1 MNLNYK
7 KIALDRIKYLRNE
20 INEREIPIKD
30 LVPLTGIGYCS
41 LKRIMRG
48 ARQPYY
54 WEAMLIESAVETL
67 CQTLDAMRLD
77 DYKKLTQE
85 EKTNG

>member
-1 MNLNYK
+1 MKLDYK

-20 INEREIPIKD
+20 INEREIPVKD
-30 LVPLTGIGYCS
+30 LVALTGLGYCS

-48 ARQPYY
+48 SRQPLY

-67 CQTLDAMRLD
+67 CQTLDAMKLD
-77 DYKKLTQE
+77 DYKELTKE
-85 EKTNG
+85 VKNNG

>member
-1 MNLNYK
+1 MKLDYK

-20 INEREIPIKD
+20 INEREIPVKD
-30 LVPLTGIGYCS
+30 LVALTGLGYCS

-48 ARQPYY
+48 ARQPLY

-67 CQTLDAMRLD
+67 CQTLDAMKLD
-77 DYKKLTQE
+77 DYKELTKE
-85 EKTNG
+85 VKNNG